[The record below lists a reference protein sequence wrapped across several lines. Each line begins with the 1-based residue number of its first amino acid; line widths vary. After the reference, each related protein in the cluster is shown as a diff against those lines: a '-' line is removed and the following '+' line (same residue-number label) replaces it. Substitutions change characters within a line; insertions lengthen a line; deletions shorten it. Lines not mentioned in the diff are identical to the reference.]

1 MDYCNRCGLPLASNT
16 TYCTRC
22 GARRLRPSAFS
33 TPEPLPYEPPALPV
47 QTVTAPPAEK
57 APRPGQGHGIAG
69 LVLSIV
75 ALAVSGIVFLFCFFI
90 GGLVGLAYGES
101 SVIGIGLA
109 VGAPAVPYIVEL
121 PILGLSF
128 SLSARRQGYVC
139 RMSSTGV
146 ALSCIAFGLQG
157 IMVFYYI
164 IYSLL

>member
-69 LVLSIV
+69 LVLLFVVSWLGILAGIAAIILGAIAQKQAK
-75 ALAVSGIVFLFCFFI
+75 ALGEPKGMATAGLVLGIVTLA
-90 GGLVGLAYGES
+90 LVVLLIACAAC
-101 SVIGIGLA
+101 A
-109 VGAPAVPYIVEL
+109 VGALVSAAPDAL
-121 PILGLSF
+121 NSLGDLS
-128 SLSARRQGYVC
+128 
-139 RMSSTGV
+139 
-146 ALSCIAFGLQG
+146 
-157 IMVFYYI
+157 
-164 IYSLL
+164 SLLGQ